1 MTLHRRNP
9 KRDANERPI
18 IDGLKQIGCTVE
30 QLSKKGVPDLLVGYR
45 GKNFLIE
52 VKTKQGKLT
61 EDQIERHA
69 SWMGE
74 IHIAMT
80 LDEAIRIVTD
90 TK

>member
-18 IDGLKQIGCTVE
+18 IDGLRDIGCTVA
-30 QLSKKGVPDLLVGYR
+30 QLSKKGLPDLLVAYR
-45 GKNFLIE
+45 GKNFLVEI
-52 VKTKQGKLT
+52 KQPNGKLT
-61 EDQIERHA
+61 EDQIEFHA